1 MSGAEQERAAAS
13 RRDVLRARVRA
24 SFGPTGA
31 PPAWA
36 LVRYLVGGLVVGGAL
51 GSALP
56 EIRGTLLAALTGA
69 VVAASGSGGPSAIS
83 RRVALVSAV
92 LGLVLTVIAFATG
105 NNPVWAAIAMAAVAL
120 LTSLAAAA
128 GPLGALLGFLG
139 SLAYFLVATMAR
151 TANLFELVSFRWA
164 AAHIAAGCVG
174 GLIVVLVGTSV
185 RRRHEPDEVKAV
197 TAPPVPLRPMW
208 VSLRSFD
215 EHARDG
221 VRRAIPLAILMYFFQ
236 REGGRDAFWIFFAA
250 YLVLLSTGKAPKDQ
264 ALARVAA
271 TLFGVVLLAVASLVI
286 PDRVLFSLGVVI
298 LFAGV
303 GLSPAYAILGG
314 AFTSIGSILMAGAP
328 TGDIAGW
335 AGHRLIDTILGCAIA
350 LAATYLLWPRDRESR
365 ETVPVPAT

>member
-1 MSGAEQERAAAS
+1 MSGAEQEGATGSRRAA
-13 RRDVLRARVRA
+13 LRSRVRA
-24 SFGPTGA
+24 SLGPTGA

-56 EIRGTLLAALTGA
+56 EIRGALLAALTGA
-69 VVAASGSGGPSAIS
+69 VVAASGSGGPSAVS

-185 RRRHEPDEVKAV
+185 RRRHEPDEVRPS
-197 TAPPVPLRPMW
+197 PPR
-208 VSLRSFD
+208 RSRFGRCGSRC
-215 EHARDG
+215 EASTST
-221 VRRAIPLAILMYFFQ
+221 RA
-236 REGGRDAFWIFFAA
+236 
-250 YLVLLSTGKAPKDQ
+250 TG
-264 ALARVAA
+264 
-271 TLFGVVLLAVASLVI
+271 S
-286 PDRVLFSLGVVI
+286 
-298 LFAGV
+298 
-303 GLSPAYAILGG
+303 
-314 AFTSIGSILMAGAP
+314 GAP
-328 TGDIAGW
+328 SRSRSSCTSSSARAAGTRS
-335 AGHRLIDTILGCAIA
+335 GSSS
-350 LAATYLLWPRDRESR
+350 PRTWSS
-365 ETVPVPAT
+365 